1 MKIILLCVLLSI
13 SQRSSLS
20 FMIVKSSQL
29 DKFRSLGTNY
39 YKSIDR
45 TNNNN
50 NVSRESDTQCNV
62 VSYDHEEESRRNFM
76 MKSAITFATTL
87 SMNGENAIA
96 AGDDDDDLTTKMFND
111 DGSLKDEG
119 TAQVAKS
126 KTISIPFPSGQI
138 ESAIVSVDGS
148 FPSLPNDSSDTAT
161 ATTISVSYA
170 LPDKWTAA
178 PEYIDT
184 SEGLNVKA
192 CDFVSIYQ
200 VPGVSAYKTLD
211 KAAMTGVAK
220 AVGIKTLP
228 QTDVG
233 YGPFSKELLSAD
245 IISGKKV
252 MKPVTSSSDEI
263 ESRAYYEFDIAV
275 APKTCDSSAENLGLG
290 FCPYDEIALIS
301 STIVNGRMY
310 VIGVKCRKDEWK
322 QANADLKR
330 VRESFFV
337 DSAV

>member
-1 MKIILLCVLLSI
+1 MKITLVIILLSI
-13 SQRSSLS
+13 VQRSSS
-20 FMIVKSSQL
+20 FLISKSSL
-29 DKFRSLGTNY
+29 LGKFTTLEKNSGV
-39 YKSIDR
+39 IDR
-45 TNNNN
+45 ENNNRDR
-50 NVSRESDTQCNV
+50 STKCNA
-62 VSYDHEEESRRNFM
+62 VSYDHEEENRRDFM
-76 MKSAITFATTL
+76 MKSAIAFATAL

-96 AGDDDDDLTTKMFND
+96 ADDDGDLTSKMFNA

-119 TAQVAKS
+119 TSQVAKS
-126 KTISIPFPSGQI
+126 KTVSIPFPSSQI
-138 ESAIVSVDGS
+138 ESAVISIDGS
-148 FPSLPNDSSDTAT
+148 IPSIPDSEK
-161 ATTISVSYA
+161 TINVSYA

-178 PEYIDT
+178 PEYVDT

-200 VPGVSAYKTLD
+200 VPGVSVYKTLD

-228 QTDVG
+228 PTDVG
-233 YGPFSKELLSAD
+233 YGPFSKDLLSAD

-252 MKPVTSSSDEI
+252 MKPLTSSSDEI

-301 STIVNGRMY
+301 STIVNSRMY

-337 DSAV
+337 DSAE